1 MFKIEILNG
10 DLSYGTLIC
19 RAGFLIYLIVLSI
32 MDIRK
37 KRLNLIFLLSGA
49 IFIIAG
55 RFCDEKEMAV
65 MAAAGILA
73 GGIFLIISRVTGE
86 SLGYGDSLLIMVAG
100 GFLGLWDLLSVLAAA
115 FSLAAGYGAVMM
127 IRKKFHRKTAFPF
140 VPFLAAAYMGGLI
153 IDIF

>member
-1 MFKIEILNG
+1 M
-10 DLSYGTLIC
+10 
-19 RAGFLIYLIVLSI
+19 
-32 MDIRK
+32 
-37 KRLNLIFLLSGA
+37 
-49 IFIIAG
+49 
-55 RFCDEKEMAV
+55 
-65 MAAAGILA
+65 
-73 GGIFLIISRVTGE
+73 IISRVTGE

-140 VPFLAAAYMGGLI
+140 GPFLAAAYMGGLI